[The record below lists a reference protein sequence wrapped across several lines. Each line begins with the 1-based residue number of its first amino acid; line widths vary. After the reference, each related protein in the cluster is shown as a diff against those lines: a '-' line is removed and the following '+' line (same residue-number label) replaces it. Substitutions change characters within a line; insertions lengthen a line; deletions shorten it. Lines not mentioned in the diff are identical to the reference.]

1 MALEVLS
8 EAQAARMAS
17 LRTRQLAK
25 LRREGRGPSYTM
37 LGRNARYLITDVE
50 HWLKA
55 NRIVAVY
62 PCEIIEKGDQP

>member
-8 EAQAARMAS
+8 EAEAAQMARMAPRHLAR
-17 LRTRQLAK
+17 LRLAGK
-25 LRREGRGPSYTM
+25 GPTYTKVGRSP
-37 LGRNARYLITDVE
+37 RYLITDVE
-50 HWLKA
+50 YWLKA